1 MKKGNAKHYQLK
13 SATNPD
19 GITTPAGYD
28 AAKLKK
34 KGIVSPKGE
43 LFPVG
48 PRTSI
53 LIEVPEGL
61 TGDARLKFIK
71 NKIEIVRL
79 SMRKV
84 V

>member
-1 MKKGNAKHYQLK
+1 MKKGNSKHYQLK
-13 SATNPD
+13 GATNPD

-34 KGIVSPKGE
+34 KGVVSPQGE
-43 LFPVG
+43 IFQVG
-48 PRTSI
+48 PRTSVMI
-53 LIEVPEGL
+53 QVPEGL
-61 TGDARLKFIK
+61 TGAARLKFIK
-71 NKIEIVRL
+71 NKIEVVRL